1 VGTALAGRIGD
12 RWPLATIAAAVTVT
26 SVLLLVLAATASHS
40 AIVVGL
46 IVVLGAS
53 GLGANPVLIAQTM
66 RFAGHTSRLAS
77 SLATAAFN
85 LGTAAGSALAATTLS
100 TSLGV
105 VGPAVLG
112 AAITATA
119 LIPIALLATT
129 RARPAAGNPPPR
141 PSDETLRVPT
151 SVS

>member
-1 VGTALAGRIGD
+1 
-12 RWPLATIAAAVTVT
+12 
-26 SVLLLVLAATASHS
+26 
-40 AIVVGL
+40 
-46 IVVLGAS
+46 
-53 GLGANPVLIAQTM
+53 M
-66 RFAGHTSRLAS
+66 RFAGHGSRLAS

-85 LGTAAGSALAATTLS
+85 LGTAAGTALAATTLS

-119 LIPIALLATT
+119 LIPIALLATN
-129 RARPAAGNPPPR
+129 RARPAAGNPPPQ